1 MVNLGAA
8 EDARGSPP
16 PATRTRPSE
25 RHVIEKSCRA
35 VTMLPVVDHV
45 FVDGSKSSAL
55 ATVPKLA
62 FPAATST
69 FPLASVHAPKL
80 RRGVLMLPTAVH
92 VRPERIVN
100 LSGCGRDVVTRVTAC
115 HQDRAIFQQRSDMV
129 LSSHVHRERARAP
142 GGRQQYPGVDGGTL
156 HALRN
161 ARFEEP
167 SRPDARIRGL
177 APARGTVATTRTTW
191 VTGHQRH
198 KHSSA
203 PPHRFV
209 HGISPLDCIAMSAW
223 RDQESLSRMRRVAP
237 TQSEAHARADP
248 EGQRRRIVGSPRA
261 AAGPRTAARVSP
273 RQSPRQSGDGSA
285 SLSLRTT
292 TPESTFR

>member
-161 ARFEEP
+161 ARFEGSLPGPTLASAASPPPEVLLQP
-167 SRPDARIRGL
+167 PEQHGSPATNAISTRP
-177 APARGTVATTRTTW
+177 
-191 VTGHQRH
+191 
-198 KHSSA
+198 
-203 PPHRFV
+203 
-209 HGISPLDCIAMSAW
+209 
-223 RDQESLSRMRRVAP
+223 
-237 TQSEAHARADP
+237 
-248 EGQRRRIVGSPRA
+248 RRR
-261 AAGPRTAARVSP
+261 TASYMAFLP
-273 RQSPRQSGDGSA
+273 WTALQ
-285 SLSLRTT
+285 
-292 TPESTFR
+292 